1 MKKTFVFS
9 FAFMLVV
16 LACTK
21 PVISKLNKPNF
32 SFKTQAA
39 ADVAA
44 SVAGENI
51 SEAELIT
58 GIETELFEA
67 EMKVFDLKYA
77 RLQAILL
84 EKFMNKDPN
93 KKNLSN
99 DEYLAKYIA
108 KDVKVSEAEIEKFI
122 KERQIPKEQIN
133 ADIKERIKQFIE
145 MEKKKVAVDTWL
157 SKQTEKNP
165 VEVYFSKPK
174 RPTFNVT
181 VGDAPFKGA
190 EDAKVTIVEFS
201 DFQCPFCSKG
211 ANLVSELEKKYGK
224 KVKIV
229 FKNFPLPFHAQ
240 AKIAAEAALCAKD
253 QDAKAFWKLHDVMFQ
268 DQSKLDRDNLISSA
282 KKIGLKDKVF
292 TECLDGGKFKAK
304 VEADMNEGQAI
315 GVKST
320 PTFFVN
326 GQLIAGAQPIE
337 VFSEIIDEE
346 LAK

>member
-1 MKKTFVFS
+1 
-9 FAFMLVV
+9 MLVV

-32 SFKTQAA
+32 SYKTQAA

-181 VGDAPFKGA
+181 AGDAPFKGA